1 MEITNQKRITM
12 KYITTILFLI
22 ITVSVFGQR
31 EETIFNNRG
40 ISLTGIWGGSTNG
53 LVSFGEEFSLNNGGF
68 FAFELNDNFLIGWSG
83 YGSGETLSDGTNVD
97 INGNDLLLGYTFNSY
112 KAVHPVLYVK
122 GGRGGLDVGDEP
134 RQNVS
139 VIEPSA
145 GIEIN
150 VFRFMRVG
158 LEGGYRFVTGVNGSS
173 VSGSDLSS
181 PVVGLRLKFGW
192 SWK

>member
-1 MEITNQKRITM
+1 M
-12 KYITTILFLI
+12 KYISTLLAL
-22 ITVSVFGQR
+22 VFSLSIYGQQ
-31 EETIFNNRG
+31 EETIFNNSG
-40 ISLTGIWGGSTNG
+40 IYLSGIWGGSTNG
-53 LVSFGEEFSLNNGGF
+53 LVSFGDEFSLNNGGF

-83 YGSGETLSDGTNVD
+83 YGSGETLLDGRKVD
-97 INGNDLLLGYTFNSY
+97 IGGNDLLLGYTFNSY
-112 KAVHPVLYVK
+112 KSVHPVVYIK
-122 GGRGGLDVGDEP
+122 GGQGSLEVGDEP
-134 RQNVS
+134 SENIG

-145 GIEIN
+145 GVEVN

-173 VSGSDLSS
+173 LTGSDLSS